1 MTGNPFDHDRDTRL
15 GEILRSCLEPADHP
29 GFVRAVMFQVR
40 SADTSW
46 EVLSRWARPGIAAAA
61 AFLLGVS
68 VWFALN
74 QPTDDPTLVDA
85 LRPGNAPESFLSAAQ
100 PDNELVLQVVLER

>member
-1 MTGNPFDHDRDTRL
+1 MTVNPFGHERDTQL
-15 GEILRSCLEPADHP
+15 GELLRAHLEPGDQG
-29 GFVRAVMFQVR
+29 GFVRAVMVQVR
-40 SADTSW
+40 SADSSW

-68 VWFALN
+68 MWFALN
-74 QPTDDPTLVDA
+74 QPVDDPTLADA
-85 LRPGNAPESFLSAAQ
+85 MRPSDAPASLLSADQ